1 MGDTTDGG
9 GRMPNRMSDNDTSD
23 NLGEFDLIAAYFRP
37 LTEGR
42 AEALDL
48 KDDAG
53 LLTPPAGCQLVVTT
67 DALVAGQHF
76 LNDAD
81 PESLAVKALGVNLSD
96 LAAMGAKPAAYT
108 LALAAPK
115 PIPPGWLQTFS
126 AGLRDMQAA
135 HGIFLLGGDTVTTS
149 GPLTLS
155 VTALGWVG
163 TGAALRR
170 SGARAGDDLY
180 VSGTI
185 GDAALGLLIARDGRT
200 LAGNQGDDFLRGRY
214 DRPQPRS
221 ALGPLLTGVATAC
234 IDVSDGLAAD
244 VGHIA
249 ETSGLG
255 ADIRA
260 QDLPLSESARTA
272 LDEAPG
278 LLQTLIT
285 GGDDYELAFTAPPG
299 AAEAVRTAADKAH
312 VQITRIGVMTE
323 GAGTRVI
330 GPGGAPLDLAQG
342 GFRHF

>member
-1 MGDTTDGG
+1 MDDGG
-9 GRMPNRMSDNDTSD
+9 WMPDRMSDDDTSD

-37 LTEGR
+37 LTGGR

-76 LNDAD
+76 LADAD

-96 LAAMGAKPAAYT
+96 LAAMGATPAAYT

-115 PIPPGWLQTFS
+115 PIPPGWLQTFAS
-126 AGLRDMQAA
+126 GLGDMQTA

-155 VTALGWVG
+155 VTALGWVEAG
-163 TGAALRR
+163 EALRR

-185 GDAALGLLIARDGRT
+185 GDAALGLLIARDGRK
-200 LAGNQGDDFLRGRY
+200 LAGDDGDAYLRGRY
-214 DRPQPRS
+214 DRPLPRT
-221 ALGPLLTGVATAC
+221 ALGPLLVRIATSC

-249 ETSGLG
+249 KTSGLG
-255 ADIRA
+255 AEIGV
-260 QDLPLSESARTA
+260 QDLPLSDAARVA
-272 LDEAPG
+272 LTDDPS
-278 LLQTLIT
+278 LLERLVT
-285 GGDDYELAFTAPPG
+285 GGDDYELAFTAPPS
-299 AAEAVRTAADKAH
+299 AAEAIARAARESG
-312 VQITRIGVMTE
+312 VPVTRIGAMTAE
-323 GAGTRVI
+323 PDVRML
-330 GPGGAPLDLAQG
+330 GPGGATLDLGPG
-342 GFRHF
+342 GYRHF

>member
-1 MGDTTDGG
+1 
-9 GRMPNRMSDNDTSD
+9 MSDNGKSD

-42 AEALDL
+42 PEALDL

-76 LNDAD
+76 LADGD

-96 LAAMGAKPAAYT
+96 LAAMGATPAAYT

-115 PIPPGWLQTFS
+115 PIPPGWLQTFA

-135 HGIFLLGGDTVTTS
+135 HGIFLLGGDTVTTG

-155 VTALGWVG
+155 VTALGWVD

-170 SGARAGDDLY
+170 SGAQVGDDLY

-200 LAGNQGDDFLRGRY
+200 LAGGEGDAFLRGRY
-214 DRPQPRS
+214 DRPRPRTT
-221 ALGPLLTGVATAC
+221 LGPRLVGVATAC

-249 ETSGLG
+249 KTSGLG
-255 ADIRA
+255 AEIGV
-260 QDLPLSESARTA
+260 QGLPLSDAARAALTA
-272 LDEAPG
+272 DPG
-278 LLQTLIT
+278 LLETLVT
-285 GGDDYELAFTAPPG
+285 GGDDYELAFTAAP
-299 AAEAVRTAADKAH
+299 AAAAAVIDAARESG
-312 VQITRIGVMTE
+312 VPVTRIGAMTAE
-323 GAGTRVI
+323 PDVRML
-330 GPGGAPLDLAQG
+330 GPGGATLDLGPG
-342 GFRHF
+342 GYRHF